1 MTLRLLS
8 ERQAA
13 LLAEERRTLAAVGD
27 ALDRF
32 GASDE
37 DRAIL
42 DRAIEQL
49 DDFFLLVVVG
59 EFNAG
64 KSAFINIFIGQD
76 VLEEGVTPTT
86 AQITVLRHGETL
98 AQEGRGDGVV
108 TVRAPVELL
117 REVHLVDTPGTNA
130 VVPEHQ
136 TITERFVPRADL
148 VLFLTSVDRP
158 FTESE
163 RAFLTL
169 IRDWGKK
176 IIVVLNKIDILEHDE
191 EIGKV
196 IAFVEESAERLVGIK
211 PPVFPV
217 SLRLARRGRRDDAE
231 AWAASRFG
239 SLEAF
244 LRETL
249 EDRERVRLKLSNPLG
264 VGVRLAETLR
274 ADVRDRLALLGE
286 DLKVLEDV
294 DRQLAVYRDDMTR
307 DFRFRI
313 ADVDNLLLAMEQ
325 RGQAFFDEMLRMG
338 RVFDLLNR
346 SRTQEAFKREVV
358 TDTPEEI
365 ERRVSTLIDWLVD
378 ADFRQ
383 WTAVNE
389 HVHARRWEHEGRI
402 VGGSDQF
409 HQVRARLV
417 DSVGRQVQRVV
428 DTYDRARDAAAM
440 ADKARDA
447 VAAAAALEVAAA
459 GLGAVVTIA
468 ATTAAADATG
478 IALAGVLAV
487 VGFFVLP
494 GRRHRAKQEMHQKIS
509 LLRERLSRALHQ
521 QFETEIAGSVTRI
534 EESIAP
540 YSRFVR
546 AERVKLRD
554 AEQTL
559 DVLLGSMHA
568 LRAQIEHVPPET
580 EKHPL

>member
-8 ERQAA
+8 ERETA
-13 LLAEERRTLAAVGD
+13 LLAEERRTLAAVRE
-27 ALDRF
+27 ALERF

-37 DRAIL
+37 DRVIL
-42 DRAIEQL
+42 NRAIEQL

-98 AQEGRGDGVV
+98 AQDGPGNGIV
-108 TVRAPVELL
+108 TVHAPVELL

-176 IIVVLNKIDILEHDE
+176 IIVVLNKIDILERDE

-196 IAFVEESAERLVGIK
+196 ITFVEESAERLVGIK

-217 SLRLARRGRRDDAE
+217 SLRLARRGRRDDAA
-231 AWAASRFG
+231 AWEASRFAA
-239 SLEAF
+239 LEAF

-249 EDRERVRLKLSNPLG
+249 EDRERIRLKLSSPLG
-264 VGVRLAETLR
+264 VGARLAETLR
-274 ADVRDRLALLGE
+274 RDVQERLALLGD
-286 DLKVLEDV
+286 DLTVLEDV
-294 DRQLAVYRDDMTR
+294 DRQLAMYREDMTR

-313 ADVDNLLLAMEQ
+313 ADIDNLLLAMEQ
-325 RGQAFFDEMLRMG
+325 RGHAFFDETLRVG

-358 TDTPEEI
+358 ADTPEQI

-383 WTAVNE
+383 WAAVNQHLHE
-389 HVHARRWEHEGRI
+389 RRRQHAERI
-402 VGGSDQF
+402 VGGSEQF
-409 HQVRARLV
+409 HHDRARLI
-417 DSVGRQVQRVV
+417 DSVGRELQGVV
-428 DTYDRARDAAAM
+428 DTYDRTREAAAI
-440 ADKARDA
+440 ADKARDS
-447 VAAAAALEVAAA
+447 VAAAAALQVAAA

-468 ATTAAADATG
+468 ATTAAADITG
-478 IALAGVLAV
+478 IVLA
-487 VGFFVLP
+487 
-494 GRRHRAKQEMHQKIS
+494 
-509 LLRERLSRALHQ
+509 
-521 QFETEIAGSVTRI
+521 
-534 EESIAP
+534 
-540 YSRFVR
+540 
-546 AERVKLRD
+546 
-554 AEQTL
+554 
-559 DVLLGSMHA
+559 
-568 LRAQIEHVPPET
+568 
-580 EKHPL
+580 